1 MYNYQCN
8 AIDSTYRSPS
18 AKPSLLVAWTEL
30 PSPFVYPLFN
40 PVLQFNYRQLI
51 CAIYEHYLYICM
63 FMCMCVCVF
72 VLPYISWF
80 KAQFDFWV
88 HTEKCNNLR
97 ITKQLCTH
105 TYIHPW
111 ERICLY
117 LLTVRSE
124 TRKNIGL
131 ADEMQIPWIWYEDC
145 NMIHMLYMRIYYITF
160 I

>member
-1 MYNYQCN
+1 MQCDRFDLSFTECKAFTSSCLNWITLAFCIPFIQSSFAVQLSPADLRYLRALSLYMYVHV
-8 AIDSTYRSPS
+8 S
-18 AKPSLLVAWTEL
+18 
-30 PSPFVYPLFN
+30 
-40 PVLQFNYRQLI
+40 
-51 CAIYEHYLYICM
+51 
-63 FMCMCVCVF
+63 VCVF
-72 VLPYISWF
+72 MLPYISWF

-88 HTEKCNNLR
+88 NTEKCNNLR

-105 TYIHPW
+105 TYINPW

-145 NMIHMLYMRIYYITF
+145 NMIHMLCMRIYYITF